1 MSKKI
6 IDTYL
11 IMLKQIQNILGTKI
25 SDKEKLEF
33 VGFMVNRILED
44 VKK

>member
-1 MSKKI
+1 MNKKI

-11 IMLKQIQNILGTKI
+11 IMLKQVQNILNIKI

-33 VGFMVNRILED
+33 VSFMVNRILED
-44 VKK
+44 IKK